1 MSIQWQTHLV
11 IGFSYHAIKQC
22 VQNPDC
28 TALCVSSSFPIIY
41 TEMELLSHVETVQ
54 LFEKVPDCFPNSPHY
69 NQKSHYQLFSS
80 TVCVLCVWHYIT
92 SRVWSVWPWWLMTSI
107 IFIHLW
113 SFEYFLWREKWLTRL
128 LPIVLFFWETD
139 SYSSQWP
146 QTHNSPVSTTQMLRL
161 QAWAITPGWLQPFFI
176 EFNWFLHGLKVSV
189 SLDV

>member
-69 NQKSHYQLFSS
+69 NQRSHYQLFSS

-113 SFEYFLWREKWLTRL
+113 SFVSISCGGKNGLHVFCLLCCFSEKQTLIVHNDLKLIILLSLPPKCWGFRPGPSHLAGYNPFLLSLTDFYTVWR
-128 LPIVLFFWETD
+128 
-139 SYSSQWP
+139 
-146 QTHNSPVSTTQMLRL
+146 
-161 QAWAITPGWLQPFFI
+161 
-176 EFNWFLHGLKVSV
+176 
-189 SLDV
+189 